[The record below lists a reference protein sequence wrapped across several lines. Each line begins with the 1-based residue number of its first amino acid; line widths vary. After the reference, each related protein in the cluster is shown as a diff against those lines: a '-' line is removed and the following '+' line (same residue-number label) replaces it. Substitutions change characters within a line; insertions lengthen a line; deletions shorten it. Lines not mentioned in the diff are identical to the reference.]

1 MHNKLILIALASTAL
16 GLQSPPSLEANQVI
30 GGELAR
36 AGDFPFIVS
45 LSHATYNYH
54 MCGGSLLDAN
64 TVITAAHCS
73 FGGTVG
79 GVSRIIIHPEYGL
92 PAFGNNDVAIYN
104 LSTPIRTSSTI
115 GYATLAAPGSDPI
128 AGSLS
133 QVAGCY
139 STDLLKVTVPIVSRS
154 NCTNNSGPD
163 RVTDSMVCAGLS
175 QGGKDACQGDSGGPL
190 VDSSKRL
197 IGLVFCGTGCALP
210 NYPCVYTRVGAVR
223 SFIDANLSP

>member
-1 MHNKLILIALASTAL
+1 M
-16 GLQSPPSLEANQVI
+16 
-30 GGELAR
+30 
-36 AGDFPFIVS
+36 
-45 LSHATYNYH
+45 Y
-54 MCGGSLLDAN
+54 GGSLLDAN

-73 FGGTVG
+73 LYTTRDVAVRAGSLKHNSGGTVG

-92 PAFGNNDVAIYN
+92 PAFGSNDVAIWK

-115 GYATLAAPGSDPI
+115 GYATLAASGSDPI
-128 AGSLS
+128 AGSSS

-154 NCTNNSGPD
+154 NCTNNYGPD
-163 RVTDSMVCAGLS
+163 RVTDSMMCAGLS

-197 IGLVFCGTGCALP
+197 IVFPGELVVLCLITLASIFESVPSAL
-210 NYPCVYTRVGAVR
+210 Y
-223 SFIDANLSP
+223 